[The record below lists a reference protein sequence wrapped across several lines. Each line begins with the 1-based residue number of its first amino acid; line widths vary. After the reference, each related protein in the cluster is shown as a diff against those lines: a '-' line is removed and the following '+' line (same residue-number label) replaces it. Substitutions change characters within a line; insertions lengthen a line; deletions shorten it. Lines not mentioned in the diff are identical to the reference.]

1 MKKNNMLRILFAV
14 LVMGTLSLQ
23 ANAQD
28 LKSILSGVAKAVIG
42 DKATTANSVIGTW
55 TYVQPKCQ
63 FESENMLAKAGGA
76 VAAKEVEEKMQKVFE
91 KIGMNGCQYTFNED
105 GTYSYTIKK
114 RTIKGTYTFDD
125 TEKTITMKG
134 KLGIKTVAHIT
145 VTGNSMS
152 MVFNADKLMSVLK
165 TITGATS
172 KINSTASTINSVAEA
187 YDGMMLGFELKK

>member
-1 MKKNNMLRILFAV
+1 MRKNSVLKVLFAALAMSV
-14 LVMGTLSLQ
+14 FSVP

-42 DKATTANSVIGTW
+42 DKATTAHSVIGTW
-55 TYVQPKCQ
+55 TYVGPECQ

-76 VAAKEVEEKMQKVFE
+76 VAAKEVEDKMQAVFE

-105 GTYSYTIKK
+105 GTYSYVIKK

-125 TEKTITMKG
+125 AEKTITMKG
-134 KLGIKTVAHIT
+134 KLGIKTVAHVT

-165 TITGATS
+165 TITGAAS
-172 KINSTASTINSVAEA
+172 KINSTASTINSVAGA

>member
-172 KINSTASTINSVAEA
+172 IINSTASTINSVAEA

>member
-14 LVMGTLSLQ
+14 LVMGTLSIQ

-28 LKSILSGVAKAVIG
+28 LKSILSDVAKAVIG

-134 KLGIKTVAHIT
+134 KLEIKTVAHIT

>member
-1 MKKNNMLRILFAV
+1 MKKNNMLRILFVV
-14 LVMGTLSLQ
+14 LVMGTLSIQ

-172 KINSTASTINSVAEA
+172 KINSTASTINSVATA